1 MWREYENG
9 AEIPEQSWST
19 LRATD
24 RCTHAMLPS
33 RRDKHIDIP
42 CHGTGR
48 PIQARNV
55 RDTAIIA
62 EMPSTGPIFV
72 K

>member
-1 MWREYENG
+1 MWREYEKG

-24 RCTHAMLPS
+24 RCTQAMLPS
-33 RRDKHIDIP
+33 RRDKHIGIP

-55 RDTAIIA
+55 RYRHNSRDAKYR
-62 EMPSTGPIFV
+62 PDFV